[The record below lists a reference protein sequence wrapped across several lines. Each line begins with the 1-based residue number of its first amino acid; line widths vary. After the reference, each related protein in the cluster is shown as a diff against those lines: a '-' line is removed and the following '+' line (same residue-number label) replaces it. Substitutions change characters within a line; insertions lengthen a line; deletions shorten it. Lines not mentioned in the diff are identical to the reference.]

1 MKELDV
7 VMTGYLERYYRDASS
22 AEQDQFRALL
32 AMPDP
37 ELYDLLLGRS
47 TATDLELDKFVRL
60 LRDRSGTINKE
71 S

>member
-7 VMTGYLERYYRDASS
+7 VMTGYLERYYRDASNQ
-22 AEQDQFRALL
+22 EQGQFRALL

-47 TATDLELDKFVRL
+47 
-60 LRDRSGTINKE
+60 RSYNSGSDMASNALN
-71 S
+71 